1 MYKYLLQQFVSI
13 INQEIDNQFDM
24 SAIIQPF

>member
-1 MYKYLLQQFVSI
+1 MYKYLLQRFVSI
-13 INQEIDNQFDM
+13 INQAIDNQFDM